1 MANAIVQVVDGR
13 AVVQFSGPE
22 AIASMLAQAGS
33 AAGGASADAARAEA
47 ARAAVEGLSSSINP
61 GKWVYPET
69 FGALGDGVYTS
80 AERTAFINAHA
91 ASVAS
96 GKPLVLTGRYNI
108 GETIYYAPA
117 AGYIGVGTNP
127 RILGAFVPNK
137 DSVNTGTTVNV
148 DFKMGTLRRSESLAP
163 SYRRP
168 FAEKSLWL
176 GKGDQRRVERKALD
190 VGVGQQVIN
199 DFPGSDTWTAGSYGS
214 SGATGIGFSL
224 TTANRWTGIVWTAHG
239 GMELSASVKADQGN
253 VNRGVLVLCT
263 KGYFVFWADATGVGN
278 YGYKYAGGGFAS
290 ANVDWGGR
298 TTHASWQAANCDW
311 TVRLYDF
318 QTIGVLLNGVEVYRY
333 TLPEGEIDRAG
344 FVGMKTGTN
353 AGLSVEFPSAA
364 RLSEPQG
371 GQVVKLAAFG
381 DSKTDGYFGSW
392 TDAFREALDGSAGIR
407 VTQIVNRA
415 VSGQNSL
422 AQLGVMQANP
432 PTGMTD
438 VVIHVGT
445 NDIQGGAD
453 ASVTLSNIS
462 AMIDLCV
469 SSGVSVGRVHVVVPD
484 LWYDQAEAGGFGEDT
499 SAYETGERTRMAI
512 LKLGSDR
519 GCKVVN
525 LSQVLGPVLGSQIT
539 SPDISDPRLRDNIHP
554 TSFAY
559 RVIGM
564 EIAKSVLN
572 AAAPA
577 MVRAVQD
584 RAVPVSWA
592 NGWTGFGDTPYYRV
606 SEEGVLR
613 LGGTILPATR
623 FGFVSTV
630 DGWTATN
637 ASLAT
642 AADGMTVTS
651 TAVDGYITKTGL
663 AIPGSRLTRVVVDL
677 TRTAN
682 PPTAGWGGQIYY
694 ATAGHTYGPGFNK
707 TIATNPVLNVRT
719 QLVFDMANLTAG
731 GADWTNSV
739 ITGLRLDLDEATGG
753 AFKIH
758 SINVTPG
765 YSYPIDNLKTEGSTI
780 LTLPRSLWPKTTARL
795 PVWGGN
801 GFAAVEVSAGD
812 GSVKIYGA
820 ASVSYLALDAISFPV
835 RSVF

>member
-1 MANAIVQVVDGR
+1 
-13 AVVQFSGPE
+13 
-22 AIASMLAQAGS
+22 L
-33 AAGGASADAARAEA
+33 
-47 ARAAVEGLSSSINP
+47 
-61 GKWVYPET
+61 
-69 FGALGDGVYTS
+69 
-80 AERTAFINAHA
+80 
-91 ASVAS
+91 AS
-96 GKPLVLTGRYNI
+96 GKPLALTGRYNI
-108 GETIYYAPA
+108 GEIIYYAPA
-117 AGYIGVGTNP
+117 VRYMGAGADP
-127 RILGAFVPNK
+127 RILGALVPNK

-148 DFKMGTLRRSESLAP
+148 DFKMGTLRRSDTLAP

-176 GKGDQRRVERKALD
+176 GKGDQRKVERKALD

-239 GMELSASVKADQGN
+239 GMELSASVKADQGDA
-253 VNRGVLVLCT
+253 NRGVLVLCT

-290 ANVDWGGR
+290 ANVDWDGR
-298 TTHASWQAANCDW
+298 TTHASWQAANVDW

-333 TLPEGEIDRAG
+333 TLPEGEVVQAG
-344 FVGMKTGTN
+344 FMGMRTGTN
-353 AGLSVEFPSAA
+353 AGLSIEFPSAA

-371 GQVVKLAAFG
+371 GQAVKLAAFG

-392 TDAFREALDGSAGIR
+392 TDAFREALDGSAGVR

-422 AQLGVMQANP
+422 AQLGVMTANP

-445 NDIQGGAD
+445 NDVQGGAD
-453 ASVTLSNIS
+453 ASVTLANIDD
-462 AMIDLCV
+462 MIDLCV
-469 SSGVSVGRVHVVVPD
+469 SNGVPVGRVHLVVPD

-499 SAYETGERTRMAI
+499 SAFETGERTRMAI

-539 SPDISDPRLRDNIHP
+539 TPDISDPRLRDNIHP

-584 RAVPVSWA
+584 RAIPGSWA
-592 NGWTGFGDTPYYRV
+592 NGWTANADAPVYRV
-606 SEEGVLR
+606 SEEGVLSM
-613 LGGTILPATR
+613 GGTILPATR
-623 FGFVSTV
+623 FGFSNTA

-637 ASLAT
+637 SSIAT
-642 AADGMTVTS
+642 AADGITVTN
-651 TAVDGYITKTGL
+651 TASDPYVSRSGL
-663 AIPGSRLTRVVVDL
+663 SIPGGRLTRVVVDL

-682 PPTAGWGGQIYY
+682 PTTAGWDGTIYY
-694 ATAGHTYGPGFNK
+694 STAGHAYAAGFTK
-707 TIATNPVLNVRT
+707 TTAANPTLGVRT
-719 QLVFDMANLTAG
+719 QLVFDMANLTTG
-731 GADWTNSV
+731 GSDWINSI
-739 ITGLRLDLDEATGG
+739 ITGLRLDLDLNSGG

-765 YSYPIDNLKTEGSTI
+765 YSYPIDTTKSEGTTI
-780 LTLPRSLWPKTTARL
+780 LTLPRNLWPRTTARL
-795 PVWGGN
+795 PVWGGT

-820 ASVSYLALDAISFPV
+820 ASASYLALDAISFSV